1 MAAAQAGEIKY
12 RCEYR
17 LLATGGRVVWVLAE
31 AVVVRD
37 ADGRPVSVQGV
48 APDITEGKRAEAEAA
63 STAREVATLHRISE
77 IVRAGRPLDEAYA
90 EITAEVE
97 ALVGFRQSA
106 IALFD
111 ESRDRLVYKGAHG
124 LAAADGVEF
133 EADPDSTFSGRV
145 VRAGRPLVWTDG
157 EPFPGR
163 FPDSTISHETR
174 TFVGVPMT
182 VDGRV
187 IEARASASRSR
198 CATSAW
204 PWPDLTAPSDSAR
217 SLRGLDAPFR
227 ATALGPGY
235 HASVCNVVRAG
246 SSRFH
251 AASKRLRRARVTVG
265 SSRSGAAIR
274 PRPWS

>member
-1 MAAAQAGEIKY
+1 MDRRPQRGRTTYVSPQVEHVLGTPVQAWIDDPRAWEQQIHPDDRERVLATMAAAQAGEIKY

-17 LLATGGRVVWVLAE
+17 LLATDGRVVWVLDE

-48 APDITEGKRAEAEAA
+48 ALDITERKQAEAEAA

-111 ESRDRLVYKGAHG
+111 ESRDRLVYTGARG
-124 LAAADGVEF
+124 LTAADGVDF
-133 EADPDSTFSGRV
+133 EADPDNTFSGRV
-145 VRAGRPLVWTDG
+145 VRTGRPLVWTDG

-187 IEARASASRSR
+187 IG
-198 CATSAW
+198 
-204 PWPDLTAPSDSAR
+204 APSLRKPFTLRDIRLVLAR
-217 SLRGLDAPFR
+217 LDRSIRLGEVAPR
-227 ATALGPGY
+227 A
-235 HASVCNVVRAG
+235 
-246 SSRFH
+246 
-251 AASKRLRRARVTVG
+251 
-265 SSRSGAAIR
+265 
-274 PRPWS
+274 